1 MATFTVTLQ
10 GTTPTAIGGTDKIKF
25 AGPTGFDDP
34 ILVGEYNDTTHG
46 ANSGNAE
53 ISGGNSP
60 NNVKFISQA
69 GGTAGDSQGD
79 WGSGTEDL
87 DQITNA
93 EATLKLNFSDALS
106 VNVSNW
112 NFFVYDGTNEA
123 NGPANLDIRAA
134 EVGDPNWT
142 QCEGSGS
149 ALSLSDSV
157 AAATSHDRYVPISI
171 SPTVFDTS
179 YTFEMKFSLTYQ

>member
-10 GTTPTAIGGTDKIKF
+10 GTTPTTIGENDKVMF
-25 AGPTGFDDP
+25 AGPSGFDDP
-34 ILVGEYNDTTHG
+34 ILVGEYNDTMHG
-46 ANSGNAE
+46 VNASDVE
-53 ISGGNSP
+53 ISGGNGP

-69 GGTAGDSQGD
+69 GGAGGDSQGD

-87 DQITNA
+87 DQITDA

-106 VNVSNW
+106 VNVLNW
-112 NFFVYDGTNEA
+112 DFFVYDGTTET
-123 NGPANLDIRAA
+123 NGPANLDIRAV
-134 EVGDPNWT
+134 EVGDTNWT

-149 ALSLSDSV
+149 ALSLSDSG

-171 SPTVFDTS
+171 SPTDFATS
-179 YTFEMKFSLTYQ
+179 YTFKMKFSLTYQ